1 MSWTVWSRCKW
12 CERIHGPPRCEPP
25 AESVTPVTVTEPTEK
40 PAPLTNAQ
48 RQAAYR
54 ERHREAVR
62 AYDRQRK
69 AKRAAD

>member
-1 MSWTVWSRCKW
+1 MSWIVWSRCKW

-25 AESVTPVTVTEPTEK
+25 AEPVRNVTEAPQEK

-69 AKRAAD
+69 AKRATD

>member
-25 AESVTPVTVTEPTEK
+25 PEDSIRNVTEPEK